1 MLYSYVPSLVKVR
14 LFGIELEGLSKES
27 FVTIERIDPTNTFR
41 KALDGNRT
49 VFIDRYATYRVTVN
63 VSQVSETNE
72 FLHTIYKLYL
82 KTGANFKIPLEIEE
96 RNKWGGTSFQ
106 ATDVYFETEP
116 SSDFGSEAMDRSWTF
131 ICHGG
136 GYNLKGTS
144 DAGFITDAL
153 RSSIWMIDMATAFG
167 LDLSNVLELVEKGAR
182 ESEQRLKD
190 LFKGVV

>member
-1 MLYSYVPSLVKVR
+1 MLYSYAPSLVKVR

-27 FVTIERIDPTNTFR
+27 FVTIERTDPANTFR

-49 VFIDRYATYRVTVN
+49 VFIDRHATYRVTVN

-82 KTGANFKIPLEIEE
+82 KTGANFKMLLEVEE

-116 SSDFGSEAMDRSWTF
+116 SSDFSSEAMDRSWTF

-136 GYNLKGTS
+136 GYNLKGTA

-153 RSSIWMIDMATAFG
+153 RSSLWMIDMATAFG

>member
-1 MLYSYVPSLVKVR
+1 
-14 LFGIELEGLSKES
+14 
-27 FVTIERIDPTNTFR
+27 
-41 KALDGNRT
+41 
-49 VFIDRYATYRVTVN
+49 
-63 VSQVSETNE
+63 
-72 FLHTIYKLYL
+72 
-82 KTGANFKIPLEIEE
+82 
-96 RNKWGGTSFQ
+96 
-106 ATDVYFETEP
+106 
-116 SSDFGSEAMDRSWTF
+116 MDRSWTF

-144 DAGFITDAL
+144 DASFITDAL